1 MWNPTITKSLW
12 LLSRS
17 EHSSSVGFEQFEWQ
31 EYAINLCA
39 RFLLF
44 RKYKNCYQWL
54 TCIMPKLLQIQTQTP
69 ALSIMFAFS
78 WHLPSLSSKQQN
90 IKVQPNHK
98 AIGNECV
105 LTNTDLL
112 WLLSRCAYSG
122 NFGFWA
128 IWVTRVVPSISVWFC
143 CLGSM
148 KIVGNDL
155 HVAMSKLLRIHITN
169 PMALYH
175 VALCFRSFTWTCF
188 LSINTWKFSLIHK
201 VMGIEPTIFNLLIA
215 VTT

>member
-143 CLGSM
+143 GP
-148 KIVGNDL
+148 V
-155 HVAMSKLLRIHITN
+155 VWKLLAMTYMSPCLSYFGYTSQI
-169 PMALYH
+169 P
-175 VALCFRSFTWTCF
+175 W
-188 LSINTWKFSLIHK
+188 LSIMLPFSLDLSPEL
-201 VMGIEPTIFNLLIA
+201 VF
-215 VTT
+215 